1 MRSILII
8 LILFCV
14 AVAGSDLKERM
25 SKLQR
30 QTVQLLANDKTS
42 VVPAEPVEVFAA
54 PAPAPVPEARHP
66 SRGGLTRVE
75 IKQEYMDADI
85 KELKKQMQDTKDL
98 LQQIVITMEVQ
109 TKLAE
114 TGQDKTGR
122 NEMIVNV
129 LLAVFGFFMT
139 GGAGYFGW
147 KNKHIVFNRF
157 KKAELEETKS

>member
-14 AVAGSDLKERM
+14 VAGSDLKERM
-25 SKLQR
+25 SKLQQ
-30 QTVQLLANDKTS
+30 QTVQLLANDKTAIT
-42 VVPAEPVEVFAA
+42 PAETAAVLAA

-66 SRGGLTRVE
+66 SRSGLTRVE
-75 IKQEYMDADI
+75 VKQEYMDADI
-85 KELKKQMQDTKDL
+85 KELKKQVQDTKDL

-114 TGQDKTGR
+114 AGQDKTGR
-122 NEMIVNV
+122 NELIINI
-129 LLAVFGFFMT
+129 LLAAFGFFMT

-157 KKAELEETKS
+157 KKSELEETKS